1 MRPYLL
7 HAYSWLLYVGNFPM
21 KYFSCI
27 LLIVTLRTACRE
39 YKTYK
44 RDDSNKETGSSF
56 YLKNKGSIYYGQHHA
71 YSTT

>member
-1 MRPYLL
+1 
-7 HAYSWLLYVGNFPM
+7 M
-21 KYFSCI
+21 KYFSFI
-27 LLIVTLRTACRE
+27 MLIVTLRTACRE